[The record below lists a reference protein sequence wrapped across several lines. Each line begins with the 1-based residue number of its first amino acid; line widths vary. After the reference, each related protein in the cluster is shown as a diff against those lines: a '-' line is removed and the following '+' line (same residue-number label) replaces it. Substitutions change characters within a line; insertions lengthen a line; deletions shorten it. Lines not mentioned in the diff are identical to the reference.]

1 MRQRKGMDNMS
12 RYRRMERERV
22 SAGSILAALF
32 LVAFI
37 FSASVVLVLNF
48 RWLYYLDITLLGIEN
63 ETGMNAAQIRAN
75 YDALIS
81 YNALWFRGGLVFP
94 TLPMSENAAVHF
106 REVKRIFDLIQII
119 FAFSAIASLVSI
131 IIMKRR
137 GKRKYLRI
145 AGALTL
151 IIPVIL
157 GALAA
162 VDWQH
167 FFVAF
172 HKIAFNNDYWLF
184 DPSTDPIILQL
195 PDMFFFHCAAVILLL
210 VFGGGLICL
219 LAGRKKQ
226 I

>member
-1 MRQRKGMDNMS
+1 MDEMS
-12 RYRRMERERV
+12 RYKKMEREKV
-22 SAGSILAALF
+22 SAGSLLSALC
-32 LVAFI
+32 LVMFI
-37 FSASVVLVLNF
+37 FSAAVVVVLNF
-48 RWLYYLDITLLGIEN
+48 RLLYYLDITLLGIEN
-63 ETGMNAAQIRAN
+63 ETGMNAAQIKAN

-81 YNALWFRGGLVFP
+81 YNALWFRGELVFP
-94 TLPMSENAAVHF
+94 SLPMSESAAIHF

-119 FAFSAIASLVSI
+119 FALSGIASLISI

-145 AGALTL
+145 AGILTL
-151 IIPVIL
+151 IIPLIL
-157 GALAA
+157 GILAA

-167 FFVAF
+167 FFVTF

-195 PDMFFFHCAAVILLL
+195 PDMFFFHCAAAILLL
-210 VFGGGLICL
+210 VCGGGLICL